1 MNPLQS
7 LARPEIL
14 ALKPYSHAQWR
25 PGLTRLHANE
35 VPWRPK
41 DDASALGLNRYPEP
55 QPAALIA
62 GLAALYG
69 VRPENLLATRG
80 SDEGIDVLSRI
91 FLRAGIDAIMQCT
104 PTFGM
109 YQVAARIQGAGVID
123 VPLQRAHH
131 WRLDVDRLLGAWN
144 PQIKIVYLCSPNNPT
159 ANQLDSA
166 AIAAVCEA
174 LAGKAIVVV
183 DEAYVEWTAA
193 SSLSAWLERYPTLAI
208 LRTLSK
214 AYALAGARVGALIG
228 APELIEIARRVVPP
242 YCLATPTIE
251 AALRALDPAELEA
264 TRARLAMLLAER
276 EYLAKGLSASPLV
289 ETVWPS
295 DTNFLLIDS
304 TDADTMMRRS
314 IHGGLIVRDLRADPA
329 LPRSLRVTV
338 GTRTDN
344 DSLLASLEAP

>member
-1 MNPLQS
+1 MNPLLS

-14 ALKPYSHAQWR
+14 ALKPYSHAQWL

-35 VPWRPK
+35 VPWRPTG
-41 DDASALGLNRYPEP
+41 DSSASGLNRYPEP

-62 GLAALYG
+62 ALAAFYG
-69 VRPENLLATRG
+69 VRPANLLATRG

-91 FLRAGIDAIMQCT
+91 FLRAGRDAIMQCS

-109 YQVAARIQGAGVID
+109 YQVAARIQGAAVID

-144 PQIKIVYLCSPNNPT
+144 PQVKIVYLCSPNNPT
-159 ANQLDSA
+159 ANLLDSA
-166 AIAAVCEA
+166 SIAAVCDA

-193 SSLSAWLERYPTLAI
+193 RSLSAWLERYPTLAI

-214 AYALAGARVGALIG
+214 AYALAGARIGALLG

-264 TRARLAMLLAER
+264 TRARLALLLAER
-276 EYLAKGLSASPLV
+276 EYLAKGLAASPLV

-295 DTNFLLIDS
+295 DTNFLLLDS

-314 IHGGLIVRDLRADPA
+314 MHGGLIVRDLRADPA
-329 LPRSLRVTV
+329 LPRSLRITV

-344 DSLLASLEAP
+344 DSLLASLEGP